1 MENMAKVPMGV
12 DWGIPYFGWCRKTPK
27 YLVTGSVYCW
37 VYLIPLYKSNM
48 WLVLW
53 VNFLPLLVCKD
64 SLVRILRYVKRHWHG
79 EYAFKKC
86 PWNVYIY
93 INYWD
98 MCILPDLAIYESED
112 RWQAAGLEWSFR
124 QILVALKWRVHTAHM
139 ASTCFNR
146 FSEKHLFYP
155 CI

>member
-1 MENMAKVPMGV
+1 MGV
-12 DWGIPYFGWCRKTPK
+12 DWCIPYFGWCRKTPK

-93 INYWD
+93 KLLGYVHFAWSCHIWVRGQVASSRTWVVFQA
-98 MCILPDLAIYESED
+98 DLGRPEMKSSHSPHGFD
-112 RWQAAGLEWSFR
+112 VFQ
-124 QILVALKWRVHTAHM
+124 QIFGKTPVLSLHIVP
-139 ASTCFNR
+139 
-146 FSEKHLFYP
+146 FS
-155 CI
+155 I